1 MQTFRTDLR
10 VGESIRIDQGRV
22 TVRLE
27 EKSGQRAR
35 LVFRAEDDV
44 QIEKAGGPRTGAAQA
59 RFGLNPSSR

>member
-10 VGESIRIDQGRV
+10 VGESIRIDNGRV

-44 QIEKAGGPRTGAAQA
+44 RIEKAGGTLTGAAQA
-59 RFGLNPSSR
+59 KFGLNP

>member
-1 MQTFRTDLR
+1 M
-10 VGESIRIDQGRV
+10 GESVRIDGGRV

-44 QIEKAGGPRTGAAQA
+44 LIEKAAVGTQTGVAQA
-59 RFGLNPSSR
+59 RLGLGAN

>member
-10 VGESIRIDQGRV
+10 VGESVRIDGGRV

-35 LVFRAEDDV
+35 LVFKAEDDV
-44 QIEKAGGPRTGAAQA
+44 QIEKGSSGPRAGAEQA
-59 RFGLNPSSR
+59 KYGLTM